1 MIRNNYLSLS
11 FLLLAGMVA
20 GCTEKGRRNDLRPLT
35 DNSFDEE
42 YQQHVVI
49 TTDSVRP
56 FDLVEN
62 ENCLH
67 VELPQEMTETCLDT
81 VFSSYTFVPLE
92 TKEECLIGQITKIIK
107 CPGCYCILDRDNANV
122 FLFEEDGRFRCKLG
136 NKGHAGNEHLDAW
149 NIAYDSE
156 NRYVVMLDLTGRR
169 LLSYDLEGKLQ
180 KVAPLYFLYTDMAF
194 IGDGILCMTG
204 TAYNTGSDILD
215 LSRLVFTDRQQAPVR
230 VDFPVS
236 EKIRDGFNYEGIM
249 QQYRD
254 KAYFNDL
261 VCDTLWEINSTCKF
275 PLLVMTADG
284 SPRFSCEELANMTDR
299 LYCKRN
305 QNLPHAYNFFVTS
318 NYVVLHID
326 MPNTGNSVA
335 NIICSRKTGHQKF
348 MGMPVG
354 MTRFGDFMSMNGLN
368 GVYDDSTL
376 IRVLNPGTILTD
388 IRMDLPSVHTMTAE
402 EKRLLMNVQLDD
414 NPVLMLEHLVKF

>member
-1 MIRNNYLSLS
+1 MKIQKV
-11 FLLLAGMVA
+11 FVPLLAAVLMA
-20 GCTEKGRRNDLRPLT
+20 GCAEKGRRNDLHPLT

-42 YQQHVVI
+42 CPQHIVI
-49 TTDSVRP
+49 TADSVKP
-56 FDLVEN
+56 FETVEN
-62 ENCLH
+62 EACLH
-67 VELPQEMTETCLDT
+67 VDLPQEMTETCLDT

-180 KVAPLYFLYTDMAF
+180 KVTPLYFLYTDMAYTSA
-194 IGDGILCMTG
+194 GVLCLTG
-204 TAYNTGSDILD
+204 TSSNSFSDIVD
-215 LSRLVFTDRQQAPVR
+215 LSQLVLADRNQKPLR
-230 VDFPVS
+230 IGFLVS
-236 EKIRDGFNYEGIM
+236 EERRHLFSWESVL
-249 QQYRD
+249 QQFEDEVCFR
-254 KAYFNDL
+254 DL
-261 VCDTLWEINSTCKF
+261 VSDTIWTVSGVELV
-275 PLLVMTADG
+275 PLLITSINGRESFTQEEKASITDAVFKERNAGIPYVISCFLTRNYIVMSIAVHHLGGRVMT
-284 SPRFSCEELANMTDR
+284 LLVDR
-299 LYCKRN
+299 SKGQCRI
-305 QNLPHAYNFFVTS
+305 V
-318 NYVVLHID
+318 
-326 MPNTGNSVA
+326 GESVD
-335 NIICSRKTGHQKF
+335 SK
-348 MGMPVG
+348 
-354 MTRFGDFMSMNGLN
+354 RFGDFMSMNGLN